1 MSGKNLTQENI
12 TKEDVREL
20 YKQNVISSMNSR
32 IQSDD
37 AFYDTDDTFDE
48 ISKTLNF
55 SRNEKGVVTIPPEL
69 KWIEDVLNERIDD
82 YPVLCWNS
90 EIQKRKGATLEEFFD
105 LSTLRENYQT
115 NKNL

>member
-20 YKQNVISSMNSR
+20 YKQNVISAMDSR
-32 IQSDD
+32 LSSDD

-55 SRNEKGVVTIPPEL
+55 SHNEQKDWTIPPEL
-69 KWIEDVLNERIDD
+69 KWIEDVLDERIDD

-90 EIQKRKGATLEEFFD
+90 EIQKYKGATLESFFK
-105 LSTLRENYQT
+105 L
-115 NKNL
+115 

>member
-20 YKQNVISSMNSR
+20 YKQNVISAMDSR
-32 IQSDD
+32 LSSDD
-37 AFYDTDDTFDE
+37 AFYDTDNTFDE
-48 ISKTLNF
+48 ISETLNF
-55 SRNEKGVVTIPPEL
+55 SHNEQKDWTIPHEL
-69 KWIEDVLNERIDD
+69 KWIEDVLNEHIDD

-105 LSTLRENYQT
+105 LATLRKNYQT

>member
-20 YKQNVISSMNSR
+20 YKQNVLSAMDSHLS
-32 IQSDD
+32 
-37 AFYDTDDTFDE
+37 AHDTFWDTENTFDE
-48 ISKTLNF
+48 ISKTLKF
-55 SRNEKGVVTIPPEL
+55 SHNEEGVWTIPSEL

-90 EIQKRKGATLEEFFD
+90 EIQKSKGATLEEFFD
-105 LSTLRENYQT
+105 LSTLRKNYQT

>member
-1 MSGKNLTQENI
+1 MSGKNLTKENI

-20 YKQNVISSMNSR
+20 YKQNVLSAMDSR
-32 IQSDD
+32 LSADD
-37 AFYDTDDTFDE
+37 VFWDTENTFDE
-48 ISKTLNF
+48 ISKTLKF
-55 SRNEKGVVTIPPEL
+55 SHNEEGVWTIPSEL

-90 EIQKRKGATLEEFFD
+90 EIQKSKGATLEEFFD
-105 LSTLRENYQT
+105 LSTLRKNYQT

>member
-20 YKQNVISSMNSR
+20 YKQNVLSAMDSTLSADNV
-32 IQSDD
+32 
-37 AFYDTDDTFDE
+37 FWDTENTFDE
-48 ISKTLNF
+48 ISKTLIF
-55 SRNEKGVVTIPPEL
+55 SHNEEGVWTIPSEL

-90 EIQKRKGATLEEFFD
+90 EIQKSKGATLEEFFD
-105 LSTLRENYQT
+105 LSTLRKNYQT

>member
-20 YKQNVISSMNSR
+20 YKDYVISSMNNR

-37 AFYDTDDTFDE
+37 GFYETDGTFDE
-48 ISKTLNF
+48 ICETLNF
-55 SRNEKGVVTIPPEL
+55 DYNEEGVRRIPPEL
-69 KWIEDVLNERIDD
+69 KWIEDVLDERIDD

>member
-1 MSGKNLTQENI
+1 MSRKKLTQENI

-69 KWIEDVLNERIDD
+69 KWIEDVLDEQIDD

-90 EIQKRKGATLEEFFD
+90 EIQKYKGATLEEFFD

>member
-20 YKQNVISSMNSR
+20 YKQNIISAMDSSLSN
-32 IQSDD
+32 DD
-37 AFYDTDDTFDE
+37 AFYDTNDTFDE

-69 KWIEDVLNERIDD
+69 KWIEDVLDERIDD

-90 EIQKRKGATLEEFFD
+90 EIQKYKGATLEEFFD

>member
-20 YKQNVISSMNSR
+20 YKQNVISAMDSR
-32 IQSDD
+32 LSSDD
-37 AFYDTDDTFDE
+37 AFYDTDNTFDE
-48 ISKTLNF
+48 ISETLNF
-55 SRNEKGVVTIPPEL
+55 SHNEQGVVTIPPEL

-90 EIQKRKGATLEEFFD
+90 EIQKYKGATLESFFK
-105 LSTLRENYQT
+105 L
-115 NKNL
+115 